1 MYHVHSEP
9 GHELAQ
15 GLYGAFLVM
24 PPGDEWDPETD
35 RIFVLGSRGA
45 ERFSAPAI
53 NGRVEPDP
61 VEVRPG
67 VAYRLRFMHIS
78 PDDDKRVTLLRDGEP
93 IEWTPVA
100 KDGADLPP
108 PLVRAA
114 SADFSPRVG
123 ETFDFV
129 WTPDAAGD
137 FTLRVVTR
145 FPNGPP
151 AFPSGDAAP
160 HTADVVV
167 RVR

>member
-1 MYHVHSEP
+1 
-9 GHELAQ
+9 
-15 GLYGAFLVM
+15 
-24 PPGDEWDPETD
+24 
-35 RIFVLGSRGA
+35 
-45 ERFSAPAI
+45 
-53 NGRVEPDP
+53 
-61 VEVRPG
+61 
-67 VAYRLRFMHIS
+67 
-78 PDDDKRVTLLRDGEP
+78 
-93 IEWTPVA
+93 
-100 KDGADLPP
+100 
-108 PLVRAA
+108 LVRAA

-151 AFPSGDAAP
+151 EFPSGDAAP